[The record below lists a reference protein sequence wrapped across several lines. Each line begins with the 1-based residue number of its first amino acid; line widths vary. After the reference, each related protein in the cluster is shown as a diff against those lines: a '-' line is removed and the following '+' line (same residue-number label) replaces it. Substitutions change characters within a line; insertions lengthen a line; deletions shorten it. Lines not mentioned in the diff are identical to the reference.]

1 MPICRRDDKSEHY
14 HAFGPGWYQGMP
26 DTEKKLFKAVAFW
39 ARWFV
44 ARAGSK
50 VILPEFCE
58 TLKSLLLNV
67 ELEHRTPL
75 HMALCRSLDD
85 MIADVDFV
93 RMQGS
98 DRFNQ
103 RMFEYF
109 RSLEEMLPEEAR
121 TLLTDIR
128 KAKDW

>member
-1 MPICRRDDKSEHY
+1 MPICRRDDKDFY
-14 HAFGPGWYQGMP
+14 QAFGPSWYQSMP
-26 DTEKKLFKAVAFW
+26 EAEKKLFKAIDFW

-58 TLKSLLLNV
+58 TLKSMLLNV
-67 ELEHRTPL
+67 ELEHRTAL
-75 HMALCRSLDD
+75 HMALCRSLDE
-85 MIADVDFV
+85 MIADVDFI
-93 RMQGS
+93 RLKGS

-109 RSLEEMLPEEAR
+109 RSLETMLPEEAR
-121 TLLTDIR
+121 TLLGDIR
-128 KAKDW
+128 TAKDW